1 MGVYMIMIAL
11 LLMKPVCSNHT
22 AQQYI
27 TTMFP
32 NSPTRVATINTTIVP
47 TTGATSTSHVV
58 ERYRDGLIGMLAQI
72 CTKLDIITVLALI
85 LLCVAIICGLCLW
98 KPYTAYKVNEEREN
112 MRPH

>member
-1 MGVYMIMIAL
+1 MIAL

-58 ERYRDGLIGMLAQI
+58 ERYRDGLIGMHLLNKIEADRI
-72 CTKLDIITVLALI
+72 DMRTVNKGENLMYAP
-85 LLCVAIICGLCLW
+85 
-98 KPYTAYKVNEEREN
+98 KRREN
-112 MRPH
+112 LE